1 MGEVAGTREA
11 WRLGTVAVASGGAA
25 ALREQLLDRRRRLEP
40 FARDG
45 APDVASLLA
54 EVDAALARMEG
65 GTYGVCEGC
74 HGAIEPDRLGTD
86 PLARLCL
93 DCLSPEQRRALE
105 YDLELARGI
114 QADLLP
120 AAGVASEGWAI
131 SYHYGPLGPVS
142 GDYCDVIP
150 GEAHPDQAL
159 VLLGDVAG
167 KGVAASLLMASLHA
181 IFRSLGAADLPLAD
195 LVERANRLFG
205 ASAASGRFATLACG
219 RISGSG
225 EVEIAN
231 AGHCPPLL
239 RRGAEVESLP
249 PTGLPLGLFSQGR
262 CTTLRRS
269 LAPGD
274 ALLLYSDGLT
284 EASSPSGEEY
294 GVERAAR
301 LLARSRGLRPRE
313 LVRALLDD
321 LAAFQGGTSPSD
333 DLTLLVLERS

>member
-1 MGEVAGTREA
+1 MAA
-11 WRLGTVAVASGGAA
+11 ASGGTVL
-25 ALREQLLDRRRRLEP
+25 LREQLLDRRRRLEP

-45 APDVASLLA
+45 AAPDVASLLA

-65 GTYGVCEGC
+65 GTYGVCAGC
-74 HGAIEPDRLGTD
+74 HGAIEPDRLRAD

-120 AAGVASEGWAI
+120 PAGVSAAGWAI

-150 GEAHPDQAL
+150 GEARPGQAL

-205 ASAASGRFATLACG
+205 ASAASGRFATLACL
-219 RISGSG
+219 RTSDSG

-239 RRGAEVESLP
+239 RRGAVVESLP

-284 EASSPSGEEY
+284 EAPSPSGEEY

-301 LLARSRGLRPRE
+301 VLERGRGLRPRE